1 MIGMLIG
8 GVLGLAGLLVFGVL
22 GVVLALV
29 LGLLVLPFK
38 LLGFA
43 LRGVGFL
50 VALPFLFLGG
60 LVLLLVCG
68 VAGLALFAPILPI
81 AILVAAIV
89 WLTRRRRR
97 SAVV

>member
-8 GVLGLAGLLVFGVL
+8 GVLGLAGLIVFGVL
-22 GVVLALV
+22 GAVFAL
-29 LGLLVLPFK
+29 LFGLLVLPFK

-50 VALPFLFLGG
+50 IALPFLLLGG
-60 LVLLLVCG
+60 LVLLLLCG
-68 VAGLALFAPILPI
+68 VAGLALFTPILPV
-81 AILVAAIV
+81 ALLVFAIV
-89 WLTRRRRR
+89 WLSRRRRR

>member
-8 GVLGLAGLLVFGVL
+8 GVLGLAGLIVFGVL
-22 GVVLALV
+22 GAVFAL
-29 LGLLVLPFK
+29 LFGLLVLPFK

-50 VALPFLFLGG
+50 IALPFLLLGG

-68 VAGLALFAPILPI
+68 VAGLALFTPILPL
-81 AILVAAIV
+81 ALLVFAIV

>member
-1 MIGMLIG
+1 MLIG
-8 GVLGLAGLLVFGVL
+8 GVLGFVGLLVFGIL

-38 LLGFA
+38 LIGLA

-50 VALPFLFLGG
+50 IALPFLLLGA
-60 LVLLLVCG
+60 LLLFVICG
-68 VAGLALFAPILPI
+68 VGALAVFTPILPLALI
-81 AILVAAIV
+81 VLAIV
-89 WLTRRRRR
+89 WFTRRRRR